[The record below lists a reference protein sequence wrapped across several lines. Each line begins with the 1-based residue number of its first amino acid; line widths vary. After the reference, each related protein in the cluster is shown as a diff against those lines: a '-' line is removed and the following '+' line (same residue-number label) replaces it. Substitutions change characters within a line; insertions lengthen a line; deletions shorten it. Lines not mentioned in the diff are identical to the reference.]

1 MFKIVSTILFCI
13 LLGNASLLAQ
23 TADEKAVAQAVE
35 NLRKAMLNP
44 EIATLEGMVA
54 AQLTYGH
61 SSGLIEDKASFVNAL
76 VSGKSLFTS
85 INLSDQTISVSG
97 NVALVRHHLMGE
109 TLNNQVAGKADLL
122 VLLVWQK
129 LNGKWK
135 LLARQ
140 AVKTPA

>member
-1 MFKIVSTILFCI
+1 MVS
-13 LLGNASLLAQ
+13 S
-23 TADEKAVAQAVE
+23 
-35 NLRKAMLNP
+35 
-44 EIATLEGMVA
+44 
-54 AQLTYGH
+54 QLTYGH
-61 SSGLIEDKASFVNAL
+61 SSGLIEDKAAFVNAL

-97 NVALVRHHLMGE
+97 NVAIVRHHLVGE

-129 LNGKWK
+129 LDGKWK